1 MQHMKVDCLT
11 NPKALPASKEHPM
24 NKKNTKGLL
33 RVMRNN
39 TKITT
44 KTTIKIPFYPRI
56 QLQEAVKEPIT
67 REEEINNLKDLN
79 KT

>member
-1 MQHMKVDCLT
+1 LFDKSHSFTCIKVAP
-11 NPKALPASKEHPM
+11 NE
-24 NKKNTKGLL
+24 KKNTKGLL

-44 KTTIKIPFYPRI
+44 KTTIEIPFYPRI

-67 REEEINNLKDLN
+67 REKYTEEVNNLKDLN